1 MRIDDEHAE
10 ARAMVSAASPLERVM
25 FLFNQPPGMATP
37 EMRRKAAQVLGVGV
51 ALQVFVFWVTPDLMR
66 VEGGPGSKVLMFVV
80 LAVYG
85 TAFLLV
91 PASLFRIIYGVT
103 YPHDGNG
110 IVRGFVAFG
119 LFLLSCFASC
129 SVYGALTK

>member
-1 MRIDDEHAE
+1 MRTEDEHAE
-10 ARAMVSAASPLERVM
+10 ARAMVSAARPLERVM

-37 EMRRKAAQVLGVGV
+37 EMRRMGALALGLGLSLQVL
-51 ALQVFVFWVTPDLMR
+51 VFWVTPYLMR
-66 VEGGPGSKVLMFVV
+66 VDAGPASKVAVFVV

-103 YPHDGNG
+103 NPYDGNG
-110 IVRGFVAFG
+110 IVRGFVAFA

-129 SVYGALTK
+129 YVYGALTK